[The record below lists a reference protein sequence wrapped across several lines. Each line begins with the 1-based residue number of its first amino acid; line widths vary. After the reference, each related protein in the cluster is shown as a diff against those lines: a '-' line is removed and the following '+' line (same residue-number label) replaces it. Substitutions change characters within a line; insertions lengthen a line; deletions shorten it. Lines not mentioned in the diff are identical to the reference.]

1 MRERVPELIDGVT
14 ARIFRLIE
22 RVAEGAITSGKER
35 IDLADFDADH
45 LVLPLV
51 SMPQAAE
58 RRGRGPRGGE
68 EEASLARRTALL
80 RRLLERLVVLAVRE
94 PTGRAASRL

>member
-1 MRERVPELIDGVT
+1 VIS
-14 ARIFRLIE
+14 FRLIE

-35 IDLADFDADH
+35 TDLADFDADH

-58 RRGRGPRGGE
+58 RRGRGPRGGGGLSC
-68 EEASLARRTALL
+68 ATDRSL
-80 RRLLERLVVLAVRE
+80 RRLRERLVVLALRE
-94 PTGRAASRL
+94 PTGRATSRLHGL